1 MEFNRYL
8 KIKTAAV
15 YLGMS
20 VKKLRTLTYEGRIPY
35 IPGAGLRA
43 PWLYDR
49 ADLDAYMQQ
58 AKRVY

>member
-1 MEFNRYL
+1 MESCRYL

-43 PWLYDR
+43 HGCTTGLT
-49 ADLDAYMQQ
+49 
-58 AKRVY
+58 